1 MIIFSYVASCVY
13 DIDNWV
19 LSYFVNWYTIISHLV
34 WYANCIT
41 TEMEMYPLHLSKSTL
56 CRSSAFQVS
65 LRWDMSPKCL
75 VHCWPTACVYLILL
89 LLRFKKYQCLTGI
102 WVISIFWQHGCHIEA
117 KQLLHTL
124 YGILFFQFEQSI
136 ELVKMASSIKGH
148 HMDKF

>member
-56 CRSSAFQVS
+56 CRSSVFQVS
-65 LRWDMSPKCL
+65 LRWDMSPECL
-75 VHCWPTACVYLILL
+75 VHCWRTACVHLIFL

-102 WVISIFWQHGCHIEA
+102 WVISIVWLVVIWRRNNCFI
-117 KQLLHTL
+117 L
-124 YGILFFQFEQSI
+124 YMGYFCQFGQSI
-136 ELVKMASSIKGH
+136 ELVKMASCIKGH